1 MLISIIYIYYISLN
15 LCMKAYV
22 LLDTELGCEE
32 QVLSELGTFE
42 GIQNK
47 YIVYGIH
54 DIIVEIESENV
65 DDIKKLVFEKI
76 RPLKYVKNTST
87 LITY

>member
-1 MLISIIYIYYISLN
+1 
-15 LCMKAYV
+15 MKAYV

-32 QVLSELGTFE
+32 QVLTELGTFE

-47 YIVYGIH
+47 YIIYGIH

>member
-1 MLISIIYIYYISLN
+1 
-15 LCMKAYV
+15 MKAYV

-32 QVLSELGTFE
+32 QAIAELGRFE

-47 YIVYGIH
+47 YVVYGIH

-65 DDIKKLVFEKI
+65 DDVKKLVFEKI